1 MSTRMGASGGPALL
15 PSKARNSMPVLEPVT
30 RSSNG
35 ASGAAVRRRLATADA
50 LLVEVEQAGLAG
62 VVGLECRV
70 GGTVVELPELL
81 AVVVRGRV
89 QRLAAAEVLDH
100 VLDPP
105 VARAGRLA
113 RDDRDGGPEAEVH
126 VGRLRVERIQ
136 VPRRACVALAQRT
149 QPHR

>member
-15 PSKARNSMPVLEPVT
+15 PSKARNSIPVLEPVT
-30 RSSNG
+30 RSSKG
-35 ASGAAVRRRLATADA
+35 ASGAAVRRRLATPDA
-50 LLVEVEQAGLAG
+50 LLVEVEQAVLAV
-62 VVGLECRV
+62 VVGLERRV

-81 AVVVRGRV
+81 GLVVRGRV

-100 VLDPP
+100 ALDSP

-113 RDDRDGGPEAEVH
+113 RDDRYGGPEAEVH
-126 VGRLRVERIQ
+126 VGRPRVEPIQ
-136 VPRRACVALAQRT
+136 VPRRGRIALAQRT